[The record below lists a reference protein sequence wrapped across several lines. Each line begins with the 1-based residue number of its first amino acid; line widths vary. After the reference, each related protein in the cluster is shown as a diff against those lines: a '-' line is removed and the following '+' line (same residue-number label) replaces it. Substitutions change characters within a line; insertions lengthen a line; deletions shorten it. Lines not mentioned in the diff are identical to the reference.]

1 MTRFKI
7 PTALTA
13 ISAAFLFV
21 GSAAQAEMIK
31 FTADLTGA
39 AQVPPA
45 DSAATGTV
53 EVTLDTEAK
62 TVAWVVTTEG
72 LSGEPTASHIH
83 GPAAATE
90 SAGPV
95 IDTMATLEG
104 SAPITDEQI
113 TDLTG
118 GMYYYNVHTEKF
130 PDGEIRGQLMAAE

>member
-1 MTRFKI
+1 MTRFNI

-13 ISAAFLFV
+13 VSAVFLFV
-21 GSAAQAEMIK
+21 GSAAQAEMMK
-31 FTADLTGA
+31 FTAELTGA

-62 TVAWVVTTEG
+62 TVAWVVTTES

-83 GPAAATE
+83 GPAEVTE

-95 IDTMATLEG
+95 IDTMATMEG
-104 SAPITDEQI
+104 SAPITDAQI
-113 TDLTG
+113 SDLTG

-130 PDGEIRGQLMAAE
+130 PDGEIRGQLMTAK

>member
-1 MTRFKI
+1 MTRFNF
-7 PTALTA
+7 PTAVTA
-13 ISAAFLFV
+13 ISAVFLFV
-21 GSAAQAEMIK
+21 GSVAQAEMMK
-31 FTADLTGA
+31 FTAELTGA
-39 AQVPPA
+39 SQVPPA

-62 TVAWVVTTEG
+62 TVTWLVKAEG

-83 GPAAATE
+83 GPAAPTE

-95 IDTMATLEG
+95 IDTMATMEG

-113 TDLTG
+113 ADLTG

-130 PDGEIRGQLMAAE
+130 PDGEIRGQLSAAK